1 MGKTYK
7 RRKRNTKK
15 KQMKSGKHNS
25 KHTLRKMKRK
35 RRVTKRRQRGGMHGE
50 AAAEELLLTDNHLIT
65 YASKGNLARV
75 TELLEKGT
83 DPNQANRMGLTP
95 LMVAVLKNN
104 GSNDNYETIIN
115 LLLEKGEDVN
125 ATDKNGQTV
134 LMKAVQK
141 GNVSVVKLL
150 LDNGATVNHRVIEL
164 ATQEAI
170 EKMNS
175 EVLNAILKNYVPT
188 GST

>member
-115 LLLEKGEDVN
+115 LLLEKGADVN
-125 ATDKNGQTV
+125 ATDKNGQTA
-134 LMKAVQK
+134 LMKAVQN

-150 LDNGATVNHRVIEL
+150 LEKGATVNDQVIKL
-164 ATQEAI
+164 AI
-170 EKMNS
+170 EKRKPKVMK
-175 EVLNAILKNYVPT
+175 AILKNYVPT

>member
-35 RRVTKRRQRGGMHGE
+35 RRVTKRRQRGGVGSWLWG
-50 AAAEELLLTDNHLIT
+50 AAPAHDEITPLITDNPLIT
-65 YASKGNLARV
+65 YASKGNLDAV
-75 TELLEKGT
+75 TKLLE
-83 DPNQANRMGLTP
+83 ANANPDNANPMGLTP

-104 GSNDNYETIIN
+104 DSNDSNDNYKKIIN
-115 LLLEKGEDVN
+115 LLLEKGADVN

-134 LMKAVQK
+134 LMKAVIK
-141 GNVSVVKLL
+141 
-150 LDNGATVNHRVIEL
+150 
-164 ATQEAI
+164 
-170 EKMNS
+170 
-175 EVLNAILKNYVPT
+175 
-188 GST
+188 